1 MAGKTKGDK
10 ELGCRDFKQDCNF
23 SVRAKSE
30 DEILDRCR
38 VHACKAHGKCDDSP
52 ETREKIRSRIRAV
65 M

>member
-1 MAGKTKGDK
+1 MMTDAKEYK
-10 ELGCRDFKQDCNF
+10 ELGCRDFKQDCDF

-30 DEILDRCR
+30 NEILDRCR

-52 ETREKIRSRIRAV
+52 ETREKVRSRIRTV